1 MSFYMPWM
9 SDEYQRECE
18 EMRMENEE
26 RRKFKKYM
34 QEFLNSEE
42 GLDLLLS
49 KLETRK
55 KEINKVKKINNGG
68 YL

>member
-55 KEINKVKKINNGG
+55 KEINKVKKIKK
-68 YL
+68 

>member
-49 KLETRK
+49 KLEARK
-55 KEINKVKKINNGG
+55 KEIYKVKK
-68 YL
+68 

>member
-34 QEFLNSEE
+34 QEFL
-42 GLDLLLS
+42 DLLLS

>member
-18 EMRMENEE
+18 EMRIANEE

-34 QEFLNSEE
+34 QEFLDSEE
-42 GLDLLLS
+42 GIDLLLS
-49 KLETRK
+49 KLEARK